1 MLLFSS
7 ALQVCPWRADSVE
20 CYAAQSAHT
29 FLATFSHLYL
39 CARDASVRATNAW
52 GHLRSDKRGQTQCY
66 QTEKGSSILDAC
78 TESYLLKKK
87 KKKGGDLSL
96 HSLSSPSFS
105 SCHSCW
111 QSLIVLDKL
120 MKSNTEEATGSL
132 HLPEC
137 MSVCTY
143 LPVPMS
149 GRLVSSGV
157 PASQSTRWWD
167 SKRVMRSLSIPPGRG
182 PFCRR
187 EVVIN
192 INYSHIYAVRKLR
205 GENA

>member
-1 MLLFSS
+1 MTSW
-7 ALQVCPWRADSVE
+7 QCRM
-20 CYAAQSAHT
+20 YAAQSTHT
-29 FLATFSHLYL
+29 FIATFSHLYL
-39 CARDASVRATNAW
+39 CVRDISVCATNAW

-66 QTEKGSSILDAC
+66 QTEKGSFKLRCMDRVISV
-78 TESYLLKKK
+78 KKK
-87 KKKGGDLSL
+87 KEGGDLSL

-120 MKSNTEEATGSL
+120 MKSNAEEATGSL
-132 HLPEC
+132 HLPKC

-149 GRLVSSGV
+149 GCLVSSG
-157 PASQSTRWWD
+157 SQSTRWWD
-167 SKRVMRSLSIPPGRG
+167 SKRVMRSLSIPSGQR

-187 EVVIN
+187 EVVMN
-192 INYSHIYAVRKLR
+192 INYSHI
-205 GENA
+205 

>member
-1 MLLFSS
+1 MLR
-7 ALQVCPWRADSVE
+7 CPER
-20 CYAAQSAHT
+20 
-29 FLATFSHLYL
+29 
-39 CARDASVRATNAW
+39 
-52 GHLRSDKRGQTQCY
+52 
-66 QTEKGSSILDAC
+66 
-78 TESYLLKKK
+78 SYLSRYIFSPVPVCAGRICACNKRLRTFKEWQKGPDTMLSDRKRKFNFGRMYRVISYKKK

>member
-1 MLLFSS
+1 MLLFSFS
-7 ALQVCPWRADSVE
+7 LQVCSSGDTWRADSVE
-20 CYAAQSAHT
+20 CTLPRALIPSSLH
-29 FLATFSHLYL
+29 FLTCTCVYGTYL
-39 CARDASVRATNAW
+39 CVQQTPEDIWGVTKGARHNVIRQKREVLSWDAW
-52 GHLRSDKRGQTQCY
+52 
-66 QTEKGSSILDAC
+66 

-87 KKKGGDLSL
+87 KEGGDLSL

-120 MKSNTEEATGSL
+120 MKSNAEEATGSL
-132 HLPEC
+132 HLPKC

-149 GRLVSSGV
+149 GRLVSSG
-157 PASQSTRWWD
+157 SQSTRWWD
-167 SKRVMRSLSIPPGRG
+167 SKRVMRSLSIPSGQR

-187 EVVIN
+187 EVVMN
-192 INYSHIYAVRKLR
+192 INYSHI
-205 GENA
+205 